1 MMKSRQLVMLMLV
14 PLMNCAYP
22 VDKQGRETLMVTDRA
37 AVSGTGIN
45 PEIDRFLLIRRGKAF
60 CAMKIKGVWRGNN
73 ATKPTL
79 FNSGEES
86 FRAEYDWYYTPDY
99 PKQWGTAE
107 VRSGHGEV
115 QRGALKGIGRLAFQ
129 TVNGEIECGPMRFSW
144 FPPNS
149 IPFFEGT
156 KQGDQGYE
164 MALTKW
170 RDVGEIKPDAPYLK
184 WYRYDENREQVIIR
198 AEDLW

>member
-1 MMKSRQLVMLMLV
+1 MMKLRHLIMLMPML
-14 PLMNCAYP
+14 LMNCAYP
-22 VDKQGRETLMVTDRA
+22 GDKPKHETPMTVDHA
-37 AVSGTGIN
+37 AVSDTGIN
-45 PEIDRFLLIRRGKAF
+45 PEIGRFLLIRRGKSL
-60 CAMKIKGVWRGNN
+60 CAIKITGVWRGND
-73 ATKPTL
+73 ATPPTM

-99 PKQWGTAE
+99 PAQWNTAA

-115 QRGALKGIGRLAFQ
+115 RRGALKGIGRLAFQ
-129 TVNGEIECGPMRFSW
+129 TVNGEIECGPMKFSW

-149 IPFFEGT
+149 VPFFEGT

-170 RDVGEIKPDAPYLK
+170 RTISEIKLDAPYLK
-184 WYRYDENREQVIIR
+184 WYRYDENREPKIIR
-198 AEDLW
+198 TDDLW